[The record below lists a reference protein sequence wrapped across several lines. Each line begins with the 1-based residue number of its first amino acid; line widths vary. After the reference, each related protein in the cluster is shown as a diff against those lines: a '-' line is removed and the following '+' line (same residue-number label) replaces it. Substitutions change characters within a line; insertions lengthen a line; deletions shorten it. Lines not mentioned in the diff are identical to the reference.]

1 MDVQFGLTLI
11 TVGYVA
17 LTMIAMTIF
26 TVARDKVKWFIF
38 ALAVLVVTMTNAPS
52 LIYYLVTG
60 NTDFFLRFS
69 PPRIM
74 KGAAINLTFLTFWV
88 IGFLLVSRR
97 TPPSYT
103 GPAFRFELPVMLLMI
118 AVIGGAFAYRYGKG
132 FQYGYSNTLYGVD
145 PSQAGAFGMING
157 IAAYLTPLAA
167 VLLLARNRL
176 IRLYGPNHG
185 RWAIH
190 PAIGWGILV
199 ASLLLGLTVDMQRG
213 DVAAPVILGAL
224 IMLDL
229 GHVRRVAVMFAVSFV
244 ILMIISPILDY
255 MRHPAFGGKDLTQ
268 IAAAVD
274 VQSVEFGNL
283 WSLERVMLEPA
294 RKSVLVVTA
303 AGLSQNA
310 DRDGHAGVRPYI
322 GIPFDPIPRVLWRDK
337 PIPLSM
343 NDRKDGQ
350 AMAIAAREAGLFN
363 VLWLSGGGTMYW
375 EFWWGGVIVGG
386 LVIGALI
393 AYLYSRAMVTG
404 NTFLLLILLGNLNW
418 GRTLTEGMDDVL
430 LNLVSGTKLL
440 GLFMLLN
447 IVVRSI
453 RQLREAQAAQPA
465 QPVASGP
472 ALPATS

>member
-1 MDVQFGLTLI
+1 VDVQFGLALVTIGYLVL
-11 TVGYVA
+11 TV
-17 LTMIAMTIF
+17 IAMAVF
-26 TVARDKVKWFIF
+26 AMARDKVKWFIF
-38 ALAVLVVTMTNAPS
+38 ALAVLVVSMTNAPS
-52 LIYYLVTG
+52 ILYYLLTG
-60 NTDFFLRFS
+60 SEEFFLRFG
-69 PPRIM
+69 PARIL
-74 KGAAINLTFLTFWV
+74 KGAAINLTFLTFWA
-88 IGFLLVSRR
+88 IGFVLVARR
-97 TPPSYT
+97 TRPSHA
-103 GPAFRFELPVMLLMI
+103 GPAFRFELPVMYVMI
-118 AVIGGAFAYRYGKG
+118 AAIGAAYAYRYVKG
-132 FQYGYSNTLYGVD
+132 FEYGYSNVLYGTD
-145 PSQAGAFGMING
+145 PSQAGAFGLING
-157 IAAYLTPLAA
+157 IAAYMTALAA
-167 VLLLARNRL
+167 VLMLARNRL

-199 ASLLLGLTVDMQRG
+199 ASLVLGLTVDMQRG

-229 GHVRRVAVMFAVSFV
+229 GQVRRVAVMFAVSFV
-244 ILMIISPILDY
+244 VLMLISPILDY

-274 VQSVEFGNL
+274 VQSVELGSL
-283 WSLERVMLEPA
+283 WSLDRVMLEPA

-310 DRDGHAGVRPYI
+310 DRDGHAGIRPYI
-322 GIPFDPIPRVLWRDK
+322 GIPFDPIPRMLWRDK

-386 LVIGALI
+386 LVIGSLI
-393 AYLYSRAMVTG
+393 AYLYSRAMTTG

-430 LNLVSGTKLL
+430 LNLVSGLKLL
-440 GLFMLLN
+440 GMFMLLN

-453 RQLREAQAAQPA
+453 RELRAAQSARQLQPA
-465 QPVASGP
+465 PSSA
-472 ALPATS
+472 AMPATS